1 MLTEETN
8 NYRQL
13 LLLSINNTFI
23 DNAEDDVIIP
33 MYNLL
38 EYSDNYSMISGSFWN
53 YYRDEINDFD
63 NEIDNNDNMINNNKT
78 TKSNSCVYKAKII

>member
-1 MLTEETN
+1 M
-8 NYRQL
+8 
-13 LLLSINNTFI
+13 LLSINNTFI

-78 TKSNSCVYKAKII
+78 TKSNSCVYKAKIL

>member
-1 MLTEETN
+1 M
-8 NYRQL
+8 
-13 LLLSINNTFI
+13 LLSINNTFI

-38 EYSDNYSMISGSFWN
+38 EYNDNYSMRSGGLWN
-53 YYRDEINDFD
+53 YYRDEMNDFD

-78 TKSNSCVYKAKII
+78 TKSNSCV